1 MRHFRRIVIQMNDP
15 QFLTIFTIVFILLG
29 CYNIFIGLRRQREA
43 QARGR
48 KMAWYQQI
56 NLLTGLEYL
65 LLSFVFM
72 MSININNHTLPA
84 GLRSIVVPFYLVTL
98 LSSAVLAGFVI
109 RQAFINS
116 RRTRQTAASQPARNG
131 LTENTYKPTDD
142 EFTTRQQASGLE
154 HRRERRQKAAAARRR
169 RSGRA

>member
-1 MRHFRRIVIQMNDP
+1 MNNP
-15 QFLTIFTIVFILLG
+15 QFLTIFTVVFILLG

-48 KMAWYQQI
+48 KTAWYQQI

-65 LLSFVFM
+65 LLSFVFI

-84 GLRSIVVPFYLVTL
+84 GLKSIVVPFYVITL

-109 RQAFINS
+109 RQAFVNS
-116 RRTRQTAASQPARNG
+116 RRTRQNTVPQPARNG
-131 LTENTYKPTDD
+131 LTESTYASTDD
-142 EFTTRQQASGLE
+142 EFITQRQATSFQ
-154 HRRERRQKAAAARRR
+154 HRRERRQKAAATRRR
-169 RSGRA
+169 RSGKA

>member
-1 MRHFRRIVIQMNDP
+1 MSNP

-48 KMAWYQQI
+48 KTAWYQQI

-65 LLSFVFM
+65 LLSFVFI

-84 GLRSIVVPFYLVTL
+84 GLKSIVVPFYVITL
-98 LSSAVLAGFVI
+98 LSSAVMAGFVI
-109 RQAFINS
+109 RQAFVNS
-116 RRTRQTAASQPARNG
+116 RRTRQNTAPQPVRNG
-131 LTENTYKPTDD
+131 LTGSTYEATDD
-142 EFTTRQQASGLE
+142 EFTTQRQATSFQ
-154 HRRERRQKAAAARRR
+154 HRRERRQKAAATRRR

>member
-1 MRHFRRIVIQMNDP
+1 MNNP

-48 KMAWYQQI
+48 KTAWYQQI

-65 LLSFVFM
+65 LLSFVFI
-72 MSININNHTLPA
+72 MSININNHTLPDA
-84 GLRSIVVPFYLVTL
+84 LRSIVVPFYLVTL

-116 RRTRQTAASQPARNG
+116 RRTRQNTVPQPTRNG
-131 LTENTYKPTDD
+131 LTGSTYDSTDD
-142 EFTTRQQASGLE
+142 EFTTQRQVTSFQ
-154 HRRERRQKAAAARRR
+154 HRRERRQKAAATRRR

>member
-1 MRHFRRIVIQMNDP
+1 MNNP

-48 KMAWYQQI
+48 KTVWYKQI

-84 GLRSIVVPFYLVTL
+84 GLKSIVVPFYLITL

-109 RQAFINS
+109 RQAFVNS
-116 RRTRQTAASQPARNG
+116 RRTRQNTISQPAPNG
-131 LTENTYKPTDD
+131 LTGSTYESTDD
-142 EFTTRQQASGLE
+142 EFTTQRQATSCQ
-154 HRRERRQKAAAARRR
+154 HRRERRQKAAATRRR